1 MKEKGALL
9 GVVDDKPFLL
19 KEIVTLLAQLPEADR
34 VELLRYIIQP
44 MDQVALSEVLQAV
57 AHRLASGELSFA
69 ITDPLIQVSKRN
81 QTDQLAFN

>member
-9 GVVDDKPFLL
+9 GVGGEPPSL

-34 VELLRYIIQP
+34 VELLTYIIQP
-44 MDQVALSEVLQAV
+44 MDEVALSEILQAV

-69 ITDPLIQVSKRN
+69 MSDPLVQSYRRKEAERK
-81 QTDQLAFN
+81 LAFN